1 MVYARY
7 YYYSDND
14 DKSVESI
21 GEPGPLLTIQCACIT
36 HPKGLQVSS
45 SNFPSHNTQVST
57 WFSLTYTPATQTTNA
72 LIIGAMPI
80 QKRWIIDNIEHSVYL
95 WQHPLLLPCILF
107 NNHLQNTQHYCSVLG
122 GKIVEV
128 EGDTGF
134 VQAGRLTWA
143 DPSAVPKWSKLD
155 LEGLTRRLHS
165 CLAELIFAD
174 VVSHFRIDCAGFLLK
189 TRRYSSI
196 FQQRRT
202 RRSGEM
208 RCSWSSRLS
217 TCKVHRSTFGT
228 RAEVFRSARRVRSGW

>member
-1 MVYARY
+1 MSQTSFLAVESAFNLPPTTLEAAFDYNGVYARY
-7 YYYSDND
+7 YYYSDD
-14 DKSVESI
+14 DDESVESI
-21 GEPGPLLTIQCACIT
+21 GLVL
-36 HPKGLQVSS
+36 K
-45 SNFPSHNTQVST
+45 FPQSQYAGFYMV
-57 WFSLTYTPATQTTNA
+57 SLTYTPATQTTNA

-107 NNHLQNTQHYCSVLG
+107 NNHLQNTQHYCPVLG

-208 RCSWSSRLS
+208 RGDRKSSEA
-217 TCKVHRSTFGT
+217 
-228 RAEVFRSARRVRSGW
+228 RAESDRGDL